1 MNSNRNDTIRH
12 YFTSAYFELYIKCAC
27 LKQMKF
33 KLDQEIEL
41 MKQVGAD
48 KVREKES
55 ENITCK
61 DNKKKTI
68 AEFKNLQLLF
78 KDYKNV

>member
-1 MNSNRNDTIRH
+1 
-12 YFTSAYFELYIKCAC
+12 
-27 LKQMKF
+27 MKF